1 MAHKTKPWRAYAG
14 TFAVALALV
23 LAGCTSDQSVDKT
36 PIGSVV
42 TGKTDNPGDYL
53 DSVQQANEDR
63 QAGGQSTAAAGPG
76 SSRY

>member
-1 MAHKTKPWRAYAG
+1 LAALSLAS
-14 TFAVALALV
+14 ALAFT
-23 LAGCTSDQSVDKT
+23 GCTSDQSVDRT
-36 PIGSVV
+36 PIGGVV

-63 QAGGQSTAAAGPG
+63 QAGGQSTSAAGPG